1 MGCAVIR
8 QEQMHGLIEGP
19 AFAQGYGATGM
30 VWTSTRK
37 STRLQQCVAL
47 RAGRVSRSLSDAV
60 GGGLIPTHPS
70 AFARGYGG
78 TSEVVFDDSANN
90 TYDQ

>member
-8 QEQMHGLIEGP
+8 QEQMHGLREGH
-19 AFAQGYGATGM
+19 GLDLDEEVY
-30 VWTSTRK
+30 
-37 STRLQQCVAL
+37 
-47 RAGRVSRSLSDAV
+47 RVSGSLSDAV

-78 TSEVVFDDSANN
+78 TSEVVLDDSANN